1 MNLRSMNARMNR
13 CLSEKRYIKKDSEV
27 SIEEAARGIPRGPGV
42 SIGVVPRPPQ
52 RARRLMVL
60 LAVIRDSRCGSMA
73 SRGMH

>member
-1 MNLRSMNARMNR
+1 MGSNA
-13 CLSEKRYIKKDSEV
+13 EV
-27 SIEEAARGIPRGPGV
+27 SIDDTARGIPRGPGV